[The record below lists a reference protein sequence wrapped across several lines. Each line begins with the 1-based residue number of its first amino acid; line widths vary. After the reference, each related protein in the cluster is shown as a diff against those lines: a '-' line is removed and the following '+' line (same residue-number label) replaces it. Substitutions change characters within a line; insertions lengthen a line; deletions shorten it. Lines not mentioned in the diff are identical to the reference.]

1 MGGAVVAGDAVVNVV
16 VDASVVKVDVVISVV
31 CRVVDSATICVE
43 VLVGPSSAVEVVAV
57 ASATLVVELLEL
69 APVFAWI
76 KPHPLSKNSPPPPPP
91 PPPTH
96 TPRNRIPQHDTVPYS
111 GKHSSFQGGVYFP
124 GGKGLLGLVLK
135 VWGLEE

>member
-76 KPHPLSKNSPPPPPP
+76 KPHRFLRIRP
-91 PPPTH
+91 H
-96 TPRNRIPQHDTVPYS
+96 TPLEIEFPNMIPFHIL
-111 GKHSSFQGGVYFP
+111 GNIHHFRGWEGGGVYFP
-124 GGKGLLGLVLK
+124 RGR
-135 VWGLEE
+135 